1 MELDGIVIS
10 DYGRDS
16 LSATNSL
23 RLKLGDKV
31 GYIQVVLNY
40 LKNGKLIETEIEK
53 ESRPSWESA
62 PKLNGIF
69 LLSFLKK
76 RGLNFSLLNNF
87 KEEKEKFT
95 ELIKKNPKI
104 ILLSTTFIYRKK
116 DLVDAVREIRN
127 LYSDAIIVVGG
138 PFIYS
143 SFLLMEK
150 SKKGNYQSDIA
161 SNDYMFLKIDEEPN
175 VDCYVV
181 SPRGEYILLDIIE
194 AVKNNKNFENVSN
207 VAIFRKNKYE
217 FSVRSPEVCKGDDL
231 YVDWEALPQSVFDSK
246 VVPVQASNGCTFN
259 CSFCNFTKEKE
270 RTCLKPMELLL
281 HELRQIER
289 RGAKYVWF
297 SDDNFRL
304 GKKDLNEFC
313 HRLIEENIFL
323 KWMSFI
329 RASTLADV
337 DFGLLKKSG
346 CVEVQLGVE
355 SASEKIL
362 NNMNKKATPDL
373 YRKVIKGLLANRIDC
388 SCYFI
393 FGFPGETEETVAE
406 TFDFLKEIESFDG
419 MGSLSWSI
427 FPFLLSPLSP
437 IYEEEERAKYGLSG
451 YMNKWKHC
459 TMSSS
464 DVGDIIKRVFSGLD
478 FSGPIYRGDNL
489 ACLERL
495 NAKDKRRFHY
505 TRHRL
510 AKKIAGNITFDF
522 EKELRESFRFLT
534 YEN

>member
-1 MELDGIVIS
+1 MDLDGIIIS

-23 RLKLGDKV
+23 RLKIGGKV

-40 LKNGKLIETEIEK
+40 LKNGRLIEDEIG
-53 ESRPSWESA
+53 ESDRPSWESA

-76 RGLNFSLLNNF
+76 RGLNFELINNF
-87 KEEKEKFT
+87 KEEKQKFAGFVS
-95 ELIKKNPKI
+95 KSPQI
-104 ILLSTTFIYRKK
+104 ILISTTFIYRKK
-116 DLVDAVREIRN
+116 DLIDAVKEIRS
-127 LYSDAIIVVGG
+127 LCSDALIVAGG
-138 PFIYS
+138 PFVYS

-150 SKKGNYQSDIA
+150 SKKGNYQSEVA
-161 SNDYMFLKIDEEPN
+161 SDDYLFLKIDEEPMI
-175 VDCYVV
+175 DYYIV
-181 SPRGEYILLDIIE
+181 SPRGEHILLDLIE
-194 AVKNNKNFENVSN
+194 CLEKNKNLEKVPNLAF
-207 VAIFRKNKYE
+207 FRKDKYE
-217 FSVRSPEVCKGDDL
+217 FSDRSVDVCKGEDL
-231 YVDWEALPQSVFDSK
+231 YLDWESLPNGIFDSK

-270 RTCLKPMELLL
+270 RTCLKPLELLL
-281 HELRQIER
+281 QELRQIEA

-313 HRLIEENIFL
+313 EKLIEEKISL
-323 KWMSFI
+323 KWMSFV
-329 RASTLADV
+329 RASTLVDV
-337 DFGLLKKSG
+337 DFELLKKAG

-362 NNMNKKATPDL
+362 NNMNKKATPGL
-373 YRKVIKGLLANRIDC
+373 YRTVIKKLLANGIDC

-406 TFDFLKEIESFDG
+406 TFEFLKEIESFDG
-419 MGSLSWSI
+419 EGCFSWSI

-451 YMNKWKHC
+451 YMNRWQHN
-459 TMSSS
+459 TMSFS
-464 DVGDIIKRVFSGLD
+464 DVGQIIKKVFSGLD

-489 ACLERL
+489 DCLEML
-495 NAKDKRRFHY
+495 GAKDKRKFLY

-510 AKKIAGNITFDF
+510 AKKIARKIEFDF
-522 EKELRESFRFLT
+522 DKEFRESFKFIT

>member
-1 MELDGIVIS
+1 MKLDGIIIS

-16 LSATNSL
+16 LSATNSM

-31 GYIQVVLNY
+31 GYVQAIFNY
-40 LKNGKLIETEIEK
+40 LKNGRLIESEIEK

-76 RGLNFSLLNNF
+76 RGFNFELINNF
-87 KEEKEKFT
+87 KEEKKQFS
-95 ELIKKNPKI
+95 ELIGKNPKV
-104 ILLSTTFIYRKK
+104 ILVSTTFIYRKK
-116 DLVDAVREIRN
+116 DLVDAVREIRD
-127 LYSDAIIVVGG
+127 LCHDAVIVVGG

-143 SFLLMEK
+143 SFLLLEK
-150 SKKGNYQSDIA
+150 SKKGNYQSEVA
-161 SNDYMFLKIDEEPN
+161 SNDYMFLTIDDEPN
-175 VDCYVV
+175 VDFYIV
-181 SPRGEYILLDIIE
+181 SPRGEYILLDLIE
-194 AVKNNKNFENVSN
+194 CLEKNGGLGEIPNI
-207 VAIFRKNKYE
+207 AIFRKDKYE
-217 FSVRSPEVCKGDDL
+217 FSVRSAEVCKGEDL
-231 YVDWEALPQSVFDSK
+231 FVDWKSLPKSIFDSK
-246 VVPVQASNGCTFN
+246 VVPAQASNGCTFN

-270 RTCLKPMELLL
+270 RTCIKPMELLL
-281 HELRQIER
+281 LELRQIEMM
-289 RGAKYVWF
+289 GAKYVWF

-313 HRLIEENIFL
+313 RRLIEEEIVL
-323 KWMSFI
+323 KWMSFV

-337 DFGLLKKSG
+337 DFQLLKKSG

-355 SASEKIL
+355 SASSKIL

-373 YRKVIKGLLANRIDC
+373 YRNVIKKLLANGIDC
-388 SCYFI
+388 SCYFL

-419 MGSLSWSI
+419 EGSLSWSI

-437 IYEEEERAKYGLSG
+437 IYEEEEREKYGLSG
-451 YMNKWKHC
+451 YMNKWQHN

-464 DVGDIIKRVFSGLD
+464 DVNGIIKKVFSGLD

-489 ACLERL
+489 DYLQMLDAG
-495 NAKDKRRFHY
+495 DKRKFLY
-505 TRHRL
+505 ARHRL
-510 AKKIAGNITFDF
+510 AKKIAGKIEFDF
-522 EKELRESFRFLT
+522 DKEFKESFKFLS